1 MKKYV
6 AAAVLLS
13 IALTAGC
20 SGNTSSQ
27 SESPSKPEN
36 PTSEATTTTS
46 AAQPEPTTEIAESE
60 ETEPAYE
67 QTNVSTT
74 AQTEPPAET
83 TAPENPGGYIA
94 DWIYGTW
101 SAVSVNGQ
109 EYWDYAFANG
119 LTEQA
124 QLVFESDGNVRAV
137 GGEVGVEQEYTY
149 QITDEGADIYYSFG
163 EKNCSLVYAPATD
176 MMTVYF
182 EAPDGGTVVLKRGEY
197 PQPEAGLDYIAD
209 WIYGTWSVISVD
221 GVEFWTWAAQNDI
234 DDEYQMNFTAQNAEI
249 IIGGEVRLT
258 VSYRITDDGAELRA
272 EDGTIIPMT
281 YSPADDT
288 LSFTMDGNSG
298 VMKRGTNPKPSEN

>member
-1 MKKYV
+1 MKKYI
-6 AAAVLLS
+6 AAMALLS
-13 IALTAGC
+13 IVLMAGC
-20 SGNTSSQ
+20 SGNASSQ
-27 SESPSKPEN
+27 PESSSQTDE
-36 PTSEATTTTS
+36 PTAEVVVTSTTS
-46 AAQPEPTTEIAESE
+46 AAPTEQTEELP
-60 ETEPAYE
+60 ETEAAPE
-67 QTNVSTT
+67 QTETTT
-74 AQTEPPAET
+74 AVQTEPPQET
-83 TAPENPGGYIA
+83 TAAENPGNYIA

-101 SAVSVNGQ
+101 SAVSINGQ

-124 QLVFESDGNVRAV
+124 QLVFESDGNVRAI

-163 EKNCSLVYAPATD
+163 EKNCSLVYDPASD

-221 GVEFWTWAAQNDI
+221 GVEFWTWAAQYDI
-234 DDEYQMNFTAQNAEI
+234 DEEYQMNFTSQNAEI
-249 IIGGEVRLT
+249 ISGGEVFRT
-258 VSYRITDDGAELRA
+258 ISYRIIDDGAELRT

-298 VMKRGTNPKPSEN
+298 VMKRGTNPKSSEN